1 MGSAVARGFG
11 RARVGEWLV
20 AARAV
25 LSRPVAG
32 REPGRARRGAHPR
45 RRLPTLAALLLGAA
59 LAAPAW
65 AQDIVHPRVLMDTQI
80 TVGGY
85 RVEHLTDVDQW
96 GYAAGPA
103 IGGTDVVETVH
114 DGSLEDAAFVYRG
127 VEYTVK
133 RLTITSNSPGEAG
146 IEIEDADAAALPDTA
161 AVGIE
166 LQGTGGTVLVDWR
179 QRAEEDVD
187 DEVKTLLAAWR
198 DAPGTVLPVR
208 ILNLDASDVW
218 SADLH
223 YGTEAS
229 LTVGYG
235 GPAATGTLTA
245 TGFVLDGVEYTVDR
259 LTVATTTQSSFYLRF
274 ATTPDLPATAQ
285 LRLAVPRFYNI
296 PGVYRYHALE
306 PASVASGDPGVD
318 YEWSWSG
325 SMPGELADETAP
337 VYLTRAPGETPK
349 VSGFW
354 DATLTPNGR
363 GHGADLVGYRGAG
376 LSIPGFSWESD
387 GAGTLA
393 PASVSLRGVDY
404 TVEVLA
410 IVSNTVDYLHVAL
423 RTDPLLPRGQDLWL
437 ELEHVD
443 GSTAA
448 FAIDTASVVAPGY
461 QWREVYAGEDRH
473 GWGTD
478 GSDADMDPDSV
489 TVRLLGPAAPVV
501 AATVSPPSVR
511 EDAGTASLEVTV
523 GLVDGEP
530 ALGDVPVTVTVG
542 NADDTATATDDYA
555 VVAPLTLTISAGQA
569 SASQSVT
576 IDIVGDSVLEAPER
590 VTFAVAAPGHTSG
603 APGELSIEDP
613 ARVEFEY
620 WRGTLSR
627 AAPFEVGTWTLSG
640 YFAPLDAARGSTLT
654 PSRLLCCGGREAS
667 PSMRSVRVLGRAKGA
682 DRRRMFV
689 LGMNGLIRDG
699 ALAPAFAGAALRI
712 DGRVRLLDD
721 AELIDFAGAPAL
733 AWPWREAGLPDPA
746 AAAFEVRLT
755 GPDHPVLVA
764 VEAVSSPAGGT
775 STDRRYAVGETIEI
789 ALRFDEPVTVTGVP
803 TLALAIGANTRS
815 ASYAYAPGP
824 RTLVFA
830 YTVVAADADAD
841 GVDVGPV
848 ADAVTLGT
856 GASIVSVRSGLDAAY
871 GDLDPAPFA
880 NHRVDGTLTTPS
892 APTLSVRGA
901 TVGESDG
908 TVTLTVALS
917 FTRSSDV
924 TASWATSGGTAAA
937 GSDYTAASDSLTVT
951 AGDRVTTVDVNV
963 LDDTVAEGPETFAV
977 TLSGANVALATATA
991 TVTILDDDVPDA
1003 MVRVTAPAG
1012 SAPYRFERE
1021 LDGAAWTVS
1030 AAAAPVADLTVNV
1043 LVEEAGGDFV
1053 PESKQG
1059 VRRMTIPAGS
1069 TFVTLAPVVDDEVDE
1084 PHGTVTVRVLPGPGY
1099 VVDSAASAAA
1109 ATVRDDDFRGA
1120 PLEFFASPATGT
1132 LVEGGALVVE
1142 QVVRT
1147 VADGTFT
1154 ASGDLARVLQG
1165 LDEVRLKWGVVTHLE
1180 TDAADIGLTPS
1191 EAPLAVPDFVPHAG
1205 ASGGVGLIARRPLG
1219 SVTAVDDGVE
1229 EGVER
1234 VLVALK
1240 RIQGDAALLR
1250 PAAHPGADG
1259 FDVALV
1265 SSSFYRVALTVREQA
1280 LALVPESAAFAEGE
1294 RTTVRATMTPPRAA
1308 AFEVTLSLAATDR
1321 FDFVG
1326 TNRTLSFAAGA
1337 AESTGTVTVLGKR
1350 TPGGDGTADV
1360 LVTGT
1365 PGVADVK
1372 PAATTLRVYDADPP
1386 PGAVLWETE
1395 LTLGVYTDDGG
1406 TTDVV
1411 TDNTSHYGYADTDAD
1426 AVTGLTENTAGALA
1440 DVTFEFQ
1447 GVEYTVR
1454 RLTLG
1459 SSTEPTVADLK
1470 GEFVATDARGVPL
1483 PVGKPAIDHYGLGG
1497 DGVSP
1502 VNLAL
1507 EIEGKEG
1514 VTRLRR
1520 LEPGTIGVL
1529 AAAAEWETVTL
1540 GTGVT
1545 VRLIHMGPMAWWS
1558 GRVQQAQ
1565 EPTRNGYWV
1574 ADGEPNGGLAP
1585 DAFELED
1592 SNGERVLYTVD
1603 RLTVATAG
1611 GARVLR
1617 FSTEPAVPPGIASLL
1632 VSRLDYNDYDPRAAL
1647 TAGPGDLPSPALTD
1661 IYHVFPLTAARRSTD
1676 AGIDYEFPLAED
1688 TSLLS
1693 GEALH
1698 HGIERALLVPMA
1710 GAGASAPPPPAPEKV
1725 WAADVTVGEYCY
1737 DPPGAPAGSCD
1748 NYHIGVS
1755 DGRYRDPHPR
1765 YGELSDWRVPLT
1777 SQNPPSLT
1785 QLRFERDASGRTD
1798 LWFVPLLLR
1807 IERSIEF
1814 GGNLSLGLEVQGD
1827 YGTRMH
1833 WLADFTGAAPELD
1846 TVPWLNVDPGH
1857 GWDAGEAHRVR
1868 LVRPRRGAR
1877 YLSVDGEARVAPDRS
1892 TVLLSLRAGYGGA
1905 LPRGVDTTV
1914 RVTAEGVSEEVTI
1927 PARALQAALEME
1939 VPMPADHGRIK
1950 VSADAVDSRLQVVT
1964 SFGNPGVRGRTALV
1978 GGIRNFSLP
1987 LIWPPT
1993 GADEIEYWSA
2003 TLRARFSASGF
2014 IGFADPNWATRGVG
2028 ALSQNR
2034 FACCGAPVDSAT
2046 GRTVLALGSASSEVF
2061 PVAPI
2066 GRVGLLALVLE
2077 DMGEGDGLP
2086 ADLRGTTLHL
2096 EQLAYQHPPVPGTV
2110 YEPLLAVQL
2119 PLADAAL
2126 ARVPSSGSDSAL
2138 YLEWGQLSLVGD
2150 HSPVG
2155 EYRVRLTGPG
2165 NRAFLTAVEL
2175 VSLPGAGTWFGNG
2188 ETIAI
2193 RLRFNDP
2200 VVVLGTPTLTF
2211 EIGTGDR
2218 TAAYAYGSGSAELVF
2233 EYVVQAADSDSDGI
2247 DVAALPGALTLGDG
2261 VAIVSAANA
2270 SDAVFGA
2277 LDPPNW
2283 AFAKVDG
2290 TRDGV
2295 LAALML
2301 QGATVTE
2308 GDGAARLT
2316 VVLGAEARA
2325 SRTFAYETADG
2336 SAVAGEDYRSSVGTV
2351 TVPVGRRTATFE
2363 IAVFDDAEAESE
2375 EDFTAKLTRSGTTL
2389 AEAQVTV
2396 RDDDV
2401 PIVTVAAPT
2410 LAADGG
2416 YVFENETG
2424 PGAAWTLR
2432 RPASAAADALTLNL
2446 TVEESGGNFVAD
2458 SHEGPRTV
2466 ALPAGASSTT
2476 FTPVTDDG
2484 SDYPHGTVTV
2494 RLRAGTGYALGW
2506 PDDVAATA
2514 AVRDDD
2520 GPLVA
2525 LRLDPAELAV
2535 AEGAVARVFVVAET
2549 LPDADTG
2556 KFGTFTE
2563 LRDVE
2568 RVLGPHYSMGY
2579 VPVNV
2584 STPHG
2589 TATEDTDYS
2598 GTETAIDSI
2607 RLDGFRAT
2615 PEGGLIQQRAGPPVA
2630 TTADTDMDDGET
2642 FGIRLHELS
2651 GAAGRVVLGDPSEST
2666 VTIREGATLALEFSA
2681 TDDTIAEGDDA
2692 ASAGSTTVTATAS
2705 VARITAWTVEI
2716 SAQSADDARW
2726 EFADANRT
2734 LTFESNATTST
2745 GTVTIRA
2752 VPNDLDEPD
2761 IELTVRGMP
2770 EASTSLPEASA
2781 ILTLTDDDLP
2791 KVSIAAP
2798 PLAVETGHL
2807 FEDESDDLADGDP
2820 NKSKRWVLTR
2830 DGVLDESLTV
2840 NLSVEE
2846 TGGGDF
2852 VDADKETT
2860 AQTWTFDAGSAI
2872 TSYTPIT
2879 VDTTHEVHGTV
2890 TVAVIAGT
2898 GYEPFPGSDSASALV
2913 RDDDGDLV
2921 SFTITPAALSVSEGQ
2936 TRNLSIVSQTV
2947 QDMTFTSIGDLGR
2960 VFGGDPVAAVMLGA
2974 APGTASEADY
2984 SVGLNP
2990 IVFNAAG
2997 YQDDGGGGLR
3007 GTAALPFSALA
3018 DSEDDAG
3025 ETVTVSITGVTPGV
3039 PGDTRIALGTVTA
3052 SVVTILEGPALTFSV
3067 TPTDLAEGATATVTA
3082 SVEPVHDATV
3092 TVTVAGTSTDDTRW
3106 EFAGATT
3113 LTFAAN
3119 QAAPT
3124 GTVTV
3129 RAISNA
3135 VDDGDLDIT
3144 LTGTPSVAA
3153 VTAPAPVVLTV
3164 LDDDL
3169 PQVSIAAPTGVAD
3182 GFLYEFEA
3190 ATDELQYKWV
3200 LTRAGLTDETLTVNL
3215 SVSETGGDFVDD
3227 AKESATQTVMFGA
3240 GDATVGYTP
3249 IAAAD
3254 TTDDAHGTVTVT
3266 VQALADS
3273 YDAVSGSAAA
3283 AVAVRDDDGEV
3294 LTVSIDDVPSV
3305 AEGTA
3310 AVFDAKAANTDGTLT
3325 EARHLARLFSG
3336 LTAVSVTAS
3345 TADGSATAGS
3355 DYTALT
3361 DAALSLDTF
3370 EAVSGGVRWVG
3381 EVSVDTVDD
3390 TVTEGSEDF
3399 TVTLSLAP
3407 GTDSRIALSATDA
3420 TGTATIVEGPSVTLT
3435 LSEDEIREGE
3445 TATVTATVDPV
3456 HDAPFTVTVAGTSTD
3471 DARWEI
3477 VGSATTLTFA
3487 ANQAG
3492 STGSVRVRAVPND
3505 DDDGDVEVELTG
3517 MTSLAA
3523 VTAPAPVT
3531 LTVLDDDLPR
3541 VSIAAPT
3548 GAVDGFL
3555 YEFEAATDEARYRWS
3570 LTRVGLTEEALTVDL
3585 SVAET
3590 GGGDFAADGA
3600 DTVTFDAG
3608 ESTTSYT
3615 PITAD
3620 DLDDTHGT
3628 VTVTVQSR
3636 TDSYDAVSGSAAAAL
3651 AVRDDDGEVLTVSI
3665 DDVPSVAEGTAAV
3678 FGPKAANTDGTL
3690 TEAGHLARLF
3700 SGLTAVSVTAST
3712 ADGSATAGSDY
3723 TALTDAALSLD
3734 TFEAV
3739 SDGVRWVGEVSVD
3752 TVGDTTT
3759 EGSED
3764 FTVTLSLAAG
3774 TDSRIALS
3782 ATDATGTATIVEGP
3796 SVTLTLSEDE
3806 IEEGETATVTA
3817 TVEPVHDAPFTVT
3830 VAGTSTDDARWEI
3843 VGSGTTLTFAAN
3855 QAASTGTVTIRAI
3868 SNDDDDGDVEVEL
3881 TATPSLAAVV
3891 ASAPV
3896 TLTVLDDD
3904 LPTVSIAAPTG
3915 VADGFLYEAEAA
3927 TDELQYKWVLTR
3939 DGLTDETLTVD
3950 LSVSEALGDFVDDAK
3965 EGATQPV
3972 TFAADEMTVGY
3983 TPITAEDTTN
3993 DTHGTVTVT
4002 VDAGTDY
4009 AVDAAAASAELAVR
4023 DDDGEL
4029 VTVTL
4034 DPATPT
4040 VKEGL
4045 EAELEVVAVT
4055 RAGTFDTAAH
4065 MARLFGTVTQAEAIA
4080 STEASTGDSA
4090 ATAGTDYT
4098 ALAAETVALPFADFA
4113 GSGGV
4118 LRSRVALPGIET
4130 AEDEVD
4136 DADETFEVT
4145 LAAPA
4150 DQDPRIAVSTTAS
4163 TVTINEGPPDGAI
4176 RLCSGTA
4183 EDTCTDV
4190 DKALASRN
4198 TEGRVEVI
4206 NNGEWG
4212 TVCDDYWSNDDGQ
4225 VACKQMG
4232 FAGAERVF
4240 WNSRFGGAAK
4250 GTEMWLDN
4258 LQCVGNEKGL
4268 LDCPRRGTAVGEHD
4282 CSDRRHTED
4291 AGVRCLAAETAA
4303 HGAKVD
4309 PLTLTIAPGG
4319 TGRYWVSLTKNPEV
4333 DVLVTPKL
4341 NTEAEAALEVT
4352 EGPLPFP
4359 KGHQWSYALDVDVTV
4374 KAGAAS
4380 GTYTVTHTMD
4390 THENDE
4396 DGSELTFTVPDL
4408 TVEVAASTSVTG
4420 PAPVSATVSGRDA
4433 SVRFDAPLDASFAPS
4448 ASDFA
4453 VLADG
4458 RWLAVTGA
4466 WTAGRSLL
4474 LELAEPATGAVRLAY
4489 VPSAAAPLGGRDGSA
4504 VAPFETLALG
4514 APGELADDAPDALTP
4529 DAPKLEGAPGLEA
4542 ALADALRH
4550 APGPVAATLA
4560 APRRAV
4566 ADLSGLG
4573 AVPELR
4579 RVNLAG
4585 NAVTDAGP
4593 LALLADLERLDLSG
4607 NAVADLWP
4615 LSGLAELRVL
4625 DLSGNRVTDVTALAG
4640 LPRLRVLEL
4649 SGNAVED
4656 LSALGALPSL
4666 EYLGVAGNRVAD
4678 VTALADL
4685 YALVRL
4691 DLDGNAVVDAAPLGD
4706 AGRLVW
4712 LKLSGN
4718 RLATLDGLGRLTK
4731 LRWVWVADNPLPDG
4745 AVVVWPEHAWVDRR

>member
-1 MGSAVARGFG
+1 M
-11 RARVGEWLV
+11 
-20 AARAV
+20 
-25 LSRPVAG
+25 
-32 REPGRARRGAHPR
+32 
-45 RRLPTLAALLLGAA
+45 
-59 LAAPAW
+59 
-65 AQDIVHPRVLMDTQI
+65 
-80 TVGGY
+80 
-85 RVEHLTDVDQW
+85 
-96 GYAAGPA
+96 
-103 IGGTDVVETVH
+103 
-114 DGSLEDAAFVYRG
+114 
-127 VEYTVK
+127 
-133 RLTITSNSPGEAG
+133 
-146 IEIEDADAAALPDTA
+146 
-161 AVGIE
+161 
-166 LQGTGGTVLVDWR
+166 
-179 QRAEEDVD
+179 
-187 DEVKTLLAAWR
+187 
-198 DAPGTVLPVR
+198 
-208 ILNLDASDVW
+208 
-218 SADLH
+218 
-223 YGTEAS
+223 
-229 LTVGYG
+229 
-235 GPAATGTLTA
+235 
-245 TGFVLDGVEYTVDR
+245 
-259 LTVATTTQSSFYLRF
+259 
-274 ATTPDLPATAQ
+274 
-285 LRLAVPRFYNI
+285 
-296 PGVYRYHALE
+296 
-306 PASVASGDPGVD
+306 
-318 YEWSWSG
+318 
-325 SMPGELADETAP
+325 
-337 VYLTRAPGETPK
+337 
-349 VSGFW
+349 
-354 DATLTPNGR
+354 
-363 GHGADLVGYRGAG
+363 
-376 LSIPGFSWESD
+376 
-387 GAGTLA
+387 
-393 PASVSLRGVDY
+393 
-404 TVEVLA
+404 
-410 IVSNTVDYLHVAL
+410 
-423 RTDPLLPRGQDLWL
+423 
-437 ELEHVD
+437 
-443 GSTAA
+443 
-448 FAIDTASVVAPGY
+448 
-461 QWREVYAGEDRH
+461 
-473 GWGTD
+473 
-478 GSDADMDPDSV
+478 
-489 TVRLLGPAAPVV
+489 
-501 AATVSPPSVR
+501 
-511 EDAGTASLEVTV
+511 
-523 GLVDGEP
+523 
-530 ALGDVPVTVTVG
+530 
-542 NADDTATATDDYA
+542 
-555 VVAPLTLTISAGQA
+555 
-569 SASQSVT
+569 
-576 IDIVGDSVLEAPER
+576 
-590 VTFAVAAPGHTSG
+590 
-603 APGELSIEDP
+603 
-613 ARVEFEY
+613 
-620 WRGTLSR
+620 
-627 AAPFEVGTWTLSG
+627 
-640 YFAPLDAARGSTLT
+640 
-654 PSRLLCCGGREAS
+654 
-667 PSMRSVRVLGRAKGA
+667 
-682 DRRRMFV
+682 
-689 LGMNGLIRDG
+689 
-699 ALAPAFAGAALRI
+699 
-712 DGRVRLLDD
+712 
-721 AELIDFAGAPAL
+721 
-733 AWPWREAGLPDPA
+733 
-746 AAAFEVRLT
+746 
-755 GPDHPVLVA
+755 
-764 VEAVSSPAGGT
+764 
-775 STDRRYAVGETIEI
+775 
-789 ALRFDEPVTVTGVP
+789 
-803 TLALAIGANTRS
+803 
-815 ASYAYAPGP
+815 
-824 RTLVFA
+824 
-830 YTVVAADADAD
+830 
-841 GVDVGPV
+841 
-848 ADAVTLGT
+848 
-856 GASIVSVRSGLDAAY
+856 
-871 GDLDPAPFA
+871 
-880 NHRVDGTLTTPS
+880 
-892 APTLSVRGA
+892 
-901 TVGESDG
+901 
-908 TVTLTVALS
+908 
-917 FTRSSDV
+917 
-924 TASWATSGGTAAA
+924 
-937 GSDYTAASDSLTVT
+937 
-951 AGDRVTTVDVNV
+951 
-963 LDDTVAEGPETFAV
+963 
-977 TLSGANVALATATA
+977 
-991 TVTILDDDVPDA
+991 
-1003 MVRVTAPAG
+1003 
-1012 SAPYRFERE
+1012 
-1021 LDGAAWTVS
+1021 
-1030 AAAAPVADLTVNV
+1030 
-1043 LVEEAGGDFV
+1043 
-1053 PESKQG
+1053 
-1059 VRRMTIPAGS
+1059 
-1069 TFVTLAPVVDDEVDE
+1069 
-1084 PHGTVTVRVLPGPGY
+1084 
-1099 VVDSAASAAA
+1099 
-1109 ATVRDDDFRGA
+1109 
-1120 PLEFFASPATGT
+1120 
-1132 LVEGGALVVE
+1132 
-1142 QVVRT
+1142 
-1147 VADGTFT
+1147 
-1154 ASGDLARVLQG
+1154 
-1165 LDEVRLKWGVVTHLE
+1165 
-1180 TDAADIGLTPS
+1180 
-1191 EAPLAVPDFVPHAG
+1191 
-1205 ASGGVGLIARRPLG
+1205 
-1219 SVTAVDDGVE
+1219 
-1229 EGVER
+1229 
-1234 VLVALK
+1234 
-1240 RIQGDAALLR
+1240 
-1250 PAAHPGADG
+1250 
-1259 FDVALV
+1259 
-1265 SSSFYRVALTVREQA
+1265 REQA

-1350 TPGGDGTADV
+1350 TAAGDGTADV

-1395 LTLGVYTDDGG
+1395 LTLGAYTDDNG
-1406 TTDVV
+1406 TPVLI
-1411 TDNTSHYGYADTDAD
+1411 TDNTSRYGYADTDAD
-1426 AVTGLTENTAGALA
+1426 AVTGLTETTAGALA

-1459 SSTEPTVADLK
+1459 SSTEATVADLK
-1470 GEFVATDARGVPL
+1470 GAFVATDARGVPL
-1483 PVGKPAIDHYGLGG
+1483 PVGRPAIDHYGLRGS
-1497 DGVSP
+1497 GVSP

-1693 GEALH
+1693 DEALH

-1892 TVLLSLRAGYGGA
+1892 TVLLSLRAGYEGA

-1950 VSADAVDSRLQVVT
+1950 VSADAVDSRLQGVT

-1978 GGIRNFSLP
+1978 GAIRKVGLP

-1993 GADEIEYWSA
+1993 GPDEIEYWSA

-2014 IGFADPNWATRGVG
+2014 IGFADANWATRGVG

-2046 GRTVLALGSASSEVF
+2046 GRTVLALGSASSAVF

-2066 GRVGLLALVLE
+2066 GRAGLLALVL
-2077 DMGEGDGLP
+2077 DGMGQGDGLP

-2165 NRAFLTAVEL
+2165 NRALLTAVEL
-2175 VSLPGAGTWFGNG
+2175 VSLPGRGVWFGNG

-2233 EYVVQAADSDSDGI
+2233 EYVVQAADSDGDGI

-2283 AFAKVDG
+2283 VFAKVDG
-2290 TRDGV
+2290 NRAGV

-2375 EDFTAKLTRSGTTL
+2375 ENFTAKLTRSGTTL

-2401 PIVTVAAPT
+2401 PIVTVAAPA

-2432 RPASAAADALTLNL
+2432 RPASAVADALTLNL
-2446 TVEESGGNFVAD
+2446 TVEESGGDFVAD

-2484 SDYPHGTVTV
+2484 SDNPHGTVTV

-2584 STPHG
+2584 STPPG
-2589 TATEDTDYS
+2589 TATKDVDYS

-2630 TTADTDMDDGET
+2630 TTADTDMGDGET
-2642 FGIRLHELS
+2642 FGILLHELS

-2692 ASAGSTTVTATAS
+2692 ASAGTTTVTATAS

-2734 LTFESNATTST
+2734 LTFESNQTTST

-2752 VPNDLDEPD
+2752 VPNDLDEAD
-2761 IELTVRGMP
+2761 LEVTVRGTP
-2770 EASTSLPEASA
+2770 EASTSLPEASSV
-2781 ILTLTDDDLP
+2781 LTLTDDDVP

-2798 PLAVETGHL
+2798 EIAVETDHL
-2807 FEDESDDLADGDP
+2807 FEDESDDLEDGDP
-2820 NKSKRWVLTR
+2820 DESKRWVLTR
-2830 DGVLDESLTV
+2830 DGVLDEELTV

-2860 AQTWTFDAGSAI
+2860 TQTQTFDAGSAI
-2872 TSYTPIT
+2872 TNYTPIT

-2890 TVAVIAGT
+2890 TVVVQDGAEYDVVAG
-2898 GYEPFPGSDSASALV
+2898 SASAAAAV

-2947 QDMTFTSIGDLGR
+2947 QDMTFTSVGDLGR

-3039 PGDTRIALGTVTA
+3039 PGVPGDTRIVTGATTA

-3082 SVEPVHDATV
+3082 SVEPVHDAPF

-3106 EFAGATT
+3106 EFVGGAT
-3113 LTFAAN
+3113 LTFAAD

-3124 GTVTV
+3124 GTVSL

-3144 LTGTPSVAA
+3144 LTGTSSVTE
-3153 VTAPAPVVLTV
+3153 VTPPAPVVLTV

-3200 LTRAGLTDETLTVNL
+3200 LTRDGLTDETLTVDL

-3227 AKESATQTVMFGA
+3227 AKESATQTVTFAA
-3240 GDATVGYTP
+3240 GEMTVGYTP

-3266 VQALADS
+3266 VQSLTDF

-3283 AVAVRDDDGEV
+3283 ALAVRDDDGEV

-3305 AEGTA
+3305 PEGTA
-3310 AVFDAKAANTDGTLT
+3310 AVFGPKAANTDGTLT
-3325 EARHLARLFSG
+3325 EAGHLARLFSG

-3370 EAVSGGVRWVG
+3370 EAVSGTPGGGRWTG
-3381 EVSVDTVDD
+3381 NVSVQTTADMD
-3390 TVTEGSEDF
+3390 TEGSENF
-3399 TVTLSLAP
+3399 TVTLSLP
-3407 GTDSRIALSATDA
+3407 VGTDERIALKSGDE
-3420 TGTATIVEGPSVTLT
+3420 TGTATIVEGPSVTLM
-3435 LSEDEIREGE
+3435 LSDDEIREGE

-3456 HDAPFTVTVAGTSTD
+3456 HDAQFTVTVAGTSTD

-3477 VGSATTLTFA
+3477 VGSGTTLTFPA
-3487 ANQAG
+3487 SQAG

-3555 YEFEAATDEARYRWS
+3555 YEFEAATDELRYRWV
-3570 LTRVGLTEEALTVDL
+3570 LTRDGLTDETLTVDL
-3585 SVAET
+3585 SVSEAL
-3590 GGGDFAADGA
+3590 GDFVDAAKESATQTVTFAADA
-3600 DTVTFDAG
+3600 ATV
-3608 ESTTSYT
+3608 SYT
-3615 PITAD
+3615 PITAE
-3620 DLDDTHGT
+3620 DTTNEPHGT
-3628 VTVTVQSR
+3628 VTVAVQSR
-3636 TDSYDAVSGSAAAAL
+3636 TDSYDAVSGSGAAAAV

-3759 EGSED
+3759 EGSEN
-3764 FTVTLSLAAG
+3764 FTVTLSLPVG
-3774 TDSRIALS
+3774 TDVRIALKS
-3782 ATDATGTATIVEGP
+3782 GDETGTATITEGP
-3796 SVTLTLSEDE
+3796 SVTLTLSDDE
-3806 IEEGETATVTA
+3806 LDEGDTATVTA
-3817 TVEPVHDAPFTVT
+3817 TVDPVHDMPFTVT
-3830 VAGTSTDDARWEI
+3830 LAAESNADRIEFPD
-3843 VGSGTTLTFAAN
+3843 GTTFTFAAS
-3855 QAASTGTVTIRAI
+3855 ATTASETLTVEAVDNEI
-3868 SNDDDDGDVEVEL
+3868 DDGDVTIEL
-3881 TATPSLAAVV
+3881 TATPSDAAVT
-3891 ASAPV
+3891 APAV
-3896 TLTVLDDD
+3896 ELTVVDDD

-3915 VADGFLYEAEAA
+3915 VVDDFLYEAEAA

-3965 EGATQPV
+3965 EGATQTV
-3972 TFAADEMTVGY
+3972 TFAADEMTAAY
-3983 TPITAEDTTN
+3983 TPITAADDVHED
-3993 DTHGTVTVT
+3993 HGTVTVT
-4002 VDAGTDY
+4002 VDPGTDY
-4009 AVDAAAASAELAVR
+4009 AVDPGAASAELAVR

-4040 VKEGL
+4040 VKEGRQAQL
-4045 EAELEVVAVT
+4045 HAEAVT
-4055 RAGTFDTAAH
+4055 KAGTFDTAAH

-4098 ALAAETVALPFADFA
+4098 ALAATTVALPFADFAA

-4118 LRSRVALPGIET
+4118 LRSRVALPGIAT

-4136 DADETFEVT
+4136 DADETFEVK

-4150 DQDPRIAVSTTAS
+4150 DQDARIAVSTTAA

-4183 EDTCTDV
+4183 ASTCTDV
-4190 DKALASRN
+4190 SKALATRN
-4198 TEGRVEVI
+4198 TQGRVEVI

-4212 TVCDDYWSNDDGQ
+4212 TVCDDYWSNGDGQ
-4225 VACKQMG
+4225 VACTQMG

-4240 WNSRFGGAAK
+4240 WNSHFGGAAK

-4268 LDCPRRGTAVGEHD
+4268 LDCPRRGSPAVGEHD

-4291 AGVRCLAAETAA
+4291 AGVRCLAAETEEY
-4303 HGAKVD
+4303 GAKVD
-4309 PLTLTIAPGG
+4309 PATLTIAPGG

-4374 KAGAAS
+4374 TAGAAS
-4380 GTYTVTHTMD
+4380 DTYTVTHTMEARKNAVEKSD
-4390 THENDE
+4390 V
-4396 DGSELTFTVPDL
+4396 TFTVPDL

-4466 WTAGRSLL
+4466 WTAGRTLL

-4489 VPSAAAPLGGRDGSA
+4489 VPSAAAPLGGRNGSA
-4504 VAPFETLALG
+4504 VAPFETLALAVAG
-4514 APGELADDAPDALTP
+4514 GPADDAQDTITL

-4550 APGPVAATLA
+4550 APGPVAATFA

-4566 ADLSGLG
+4566 ADLSALS
-4573 AVPELR
+4573 ALPELR
-4579 RVNLAG
+4579 RVNLSD

-4593 LALLADLERLDLSG
+4593 LALLADLERLDLSD
-4607 NAVADLWP
+4607 NAVEDLWP

-4649 SGNAVED
+4649 SGNAVVD
-4656 LSALGALPSL
+4656 LSPLGALPAL
-4666 EYLGVAGNRVAD
+4666 EYLGVAGNRVTD

-4745 AVVVWPEHAWVDRR
+4745 TAVAWPEHAWVDRR